1 MKKIDE
7 KMLENDIK
15 AMLIEHLRHKQV
27 ISSNSVLINEF
38 NIDGF
43 TNRADLV
50 IAEDDGLFAYEIKSE
65 SDTLQRLEKQV
76 EKYSQFFDKVI
87 VVAATK
93 HIPNVLSIVSSDIA
107 VWEVT
112 PSGFKVLQRGR
123 ASKSQERENL
133 LRILNVKEL
142 KRLAVNSGRIP
153 DAIRRSFLEAVLSDI
168 SYAQLR
174 KAVIEALRERYYNSS
189 MSFWQIA
196 SDCVKPCHI
205 TELSPYLAQRRRI
218 KMLEQEQKA
227 FWDRWHDE
235 IKRMPDDPMLID
247 LLGQTEESL
256 FGEIP
261 DSVRAILSR

>member
-1 MKKIDE
+1 MKQVDAR
-7 KMLENDIK
+7 MLENDIK
-15 AMLIEHLRHKQV
+15 AMLIQHLRHKQV

-43 TNRADLV
+43 TNRVDLV
-50 IAEDDGLFAYEIKSE
+50 IAEDNGLFAYEIKSE
-65 SDTLQRLEKQV
+65 ADSLQRLEKQI

-87 VVAATK
+87 VVAAAK
-93 HIPNVLSIVSSDIA
+93 HISNVLSIVSDDIG

-112 PSGFKVLQRGR
+112 QSGFKIVQRGR
-123 ASKSQERENL
+123 ASKSQEREYL

-142 KRLAVNSGRIP
+142 KRLAANSGRIP
-153 DAIRRSFLEAVLSDI
+153 DAIRRNFLEAVLSDV

-189 MSFWQIA
+189 MNFWQIA

-218 KMLEQEQKA
+218 EMLEQEQKA

-235 IKRMPDDPMLID
+235 VKRIPDDPMLID
-247 LLGQTEESL
+247 LLAQTEESL

-261 DSVRAILSR
+261 DSVRDILSA